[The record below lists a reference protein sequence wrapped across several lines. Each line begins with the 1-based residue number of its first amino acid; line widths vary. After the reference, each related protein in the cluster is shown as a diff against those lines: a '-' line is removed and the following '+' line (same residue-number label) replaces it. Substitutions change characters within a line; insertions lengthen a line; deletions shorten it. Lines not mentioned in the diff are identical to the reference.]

1 MMMHGSNFPKANFVT
16 AKFEVQNS
24 QYQPSLIIL
33 DQDWWAA
40 NEYAVHEWM
49 AERLPRGIHHHY
61 GMTLNFE
68 NEQDRLMFLMRWA

>member
-1 MMMHGSNFPKANFVT
+1 MQSNFPEAKFIT
-16 AKFEVQNS
+16 PKFEVQNS

-40 NEYAVHEWM
+40 NEYIIYEWM

-61 GMTLNFE
+61 GITLNFE
-68 NEQDRLMFLMRWA
+68 HEQDRLMFLMRWS

>member
-1 MMMHGSNFPKANFVT
+1 MMHGSNFPKANFVT
-16 AKFEVQNS
+16 PKFEVQNS